1 MAGAE
6 QQAEAPATTLACEV
20 QSPGFSSHLSSLV
33 ARQREEE
40 EAWGLS
46 LQQAR
51 TVSRLGN
58 LPRVQLSE
66 RQLPKLTSSNSEM
79 FYSPFPRYSGQ
90 GAQHQGTR
98 GTDRQGRGGELR
110 PHTGYSSSC

>member
-66 RQLPKLTSSNSEM
+66 RQLPKLTSSNCNSEM
-79 FYSPFPRYSGQ
+79 FYSPFPRYSGE
-90 GAQHQGTR
+90 GAQHQGTI
-98 GTDRQGRGGELR
+98 GTGRQGRGAQTPYRL
-110 PHTGYSSSC
+110 